1 MCAEMRDDMEYYE
14 FVDEMAEK
22 IKMCFGKEV
31 AVEVH
36 KVIKNNSLEYDSLT
50 IMETGKSITPNF
62 YLQNMY
68 QKYIDG
74 TGIDSLV
81 SEVVRIYEDS
91 QRQNTYEN
99 LSMEYED
106 CIEKIVMRLISLNKN
121 KKLLEDMPY
130 IRFLD
135 MAVVFYCLVSNDEDG
150 IASIRIT
157 NEVAKEWQTDTRE
170 LYTLALKNSE
180 RIFEEKI
187 MPMSEVI
194 GMFDVQL
201 QEMGLKKPAL
211 KRECLYE
218 PYVVTNNMGIN
229 GASVIL
235 YQDIFKRLAEKIGGD
250 FYILPSSIHEVLA
263 MSAKAG
269 LTKEELKNM
278 VKEVNDK
285 CLLPDEYLSDSVY
298 RYNKTFNS
306 LEIVA

>member
-91 QRQNTYEN
+91 HRQNTYEN

-170 LYTLALKNSE
+170 LYTLALK
-180 RIFEEKI
+180 I

-201 QEMGLKKPAL
+201 QEMGLKKPEL

-269 LTKEELKNM
+269 LTKEVFTGTIKHLIRLK
-278 VKEVNDK
+278 
-285 CLLPDEYLSDSVY
+285 
-298 RYNKTFNS
+298 
-306 LEIVA
+306 